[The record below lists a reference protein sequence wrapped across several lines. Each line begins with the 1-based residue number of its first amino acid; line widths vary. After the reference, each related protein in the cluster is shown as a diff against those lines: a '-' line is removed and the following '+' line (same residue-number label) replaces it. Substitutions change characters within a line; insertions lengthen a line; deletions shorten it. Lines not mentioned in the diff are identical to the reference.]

1 MHQPLLKLGGGG
13 AASLYVPNK
22 TYGFD
27 KFKVTFPPDKFP
39 KFQFTPDELMDLML
53 ATNLY
58 SDEVAAIFVGI
69 AKRESNF
76 RPAAL
81 NPNRSTGDFSIGLF
95 QVNYLPGAHGSKNF
109 LLKYPTEQT
118 ILGYKLA
125 YSVDDDTNPTSLAK
139 KVKDLASIST
149 IDQRAFI
156 PLNQAIGVGI
166 AVTNYDQVMKKLKS
180 NQKFDNYIF
189 YPWGDYKKD
198 SVGSIFRVSFNV
210 IANAYTAK
218 GKNINTLKNWVRT
231 KFKGNTPYPYIE
243 RWMDGTIFNL
253 DGSVYSG

>member
-1 MHQPLLKLGGGG
+1 MDGGGTTE
-13 AASLYVPNK
+13 LYVPNK
-22 TYGFD
+22 TFGYD
-27 KFKVTFPPDKFP
+27 KFKVSFPPNKFP

-58 SDEVAAIFVGI
+58 SDEISAMFVGI

-81 NPNRSTGDFSIGLF
+81 NPNRGTGDFSIGLF

-118 ILGYKLA
+118 VLGYKLA
-125 YSVDDDTNPTSLAK
+125 YSIDDDTNPTSLAK
-139 KVKDLASIST
+139 KVKDLASLST

-166 AVTNYDQVMKKLKS
+166 AVTNYDQVMKKIKN

-198 SVGSIFRVSFNV
+198 GVGSIFRVSFNV

-253 DGSVYSG
+253 DGSVYES